1 MKKHKNLKVGLKIA
15 LLLLIIINLISYG
28 YIAYGLYLL
37 SGIETILRYIGI
49 AALLVINILII
60 IFAIK
65 SIKKFKI
72 GRFIL
77 SSIILLIFIAI
88 QSYGGYLIH
97 NVYSS
102 INNMNKDSV
111 TYETYLI
118 VYKDSN
124 IKKIKEVDNNSI
136 GILKDETSIDNY
148 LLALEIIKK
157 ENLRDS
163 NTIKEYEDTTQMIAD
178 LYSNKIDAIFITSN
192 YIDVFSTEEE
202 YENIEKDTRII
213 TKLSKSYT
221 KEEINKIENSGDDI
235 AITEVKIEK
244 PFTVLI
250 MGIDSTAKTLN
261 KNAVGNGDAIMVI
274 TFNPK
279 TLNATILSIPRDMY
293 VPISCS
299 NNRERKIN
307 SAAGGGINCMKKT
320 IENFLDITIDY
331 YVKVNFK
338 GVVNLV
344 DILGGVEVNVPY
356 SFCEQNSSRKW
367 GSATVYVEKGLQ
379 TLNGEQALALSR
391 NRHSPGDSSQM
402 KKYCPTYNKGTR
414 NDYVRGQNQQL
425 VIQGVINKIKT
436 ITSPSQLLTL
446 LDTISSS
453 MDTSFTTEQIL
464 SFYNIAKDMLKASSV
479 DSGNILSLD
488 KLYMFGTNQY
498 IWDEGAGGA
507 RSMEIPNQSSV
518 KAIKEA
524 MAKNLS
530 TTTALIKTFDFDA
543 NETYTATIIG
553 KNPTSKTILY
563 SLVGKITG
571 KTEISAIS
579 YCKSKEIAYTIVY
592 EESSGTTGIV
602 IKQSYDAT
610 KRIDKITN
618 PIVLTISKSTST
630 NSGEISNTP

>member
-163 NTIKEYEDTTQMIAD
+163 NTITEYEDTTQMIAD
-178 LYSNKIDAIFITSN
+178 LYNNKIDAIFITSN

-261 KNAVGNGDAIMVI
+261 KNAVGNGDSIIII

-320 IENFLDITIDY
+320 IENFFDVKIDY
-331 YVKVNFK
+331 YVKVNFQ
-338 GVVNLV
+338 GVINIVNA
-344 DILGGVEVNVPY
+344 LGGIDVNVPIA
-356 SFCEQNSSRKW
+356 FCESGSNRKW
-367 GSATVYVEKGLQ
+367 GSSTVYVDQGLQ
-379 TLNGEQALALSR
+379 TLNGEQALALA
-391 NRHSPGDSSQM
+391 RHRKVSTSS
-402 KKYCPTYNKGTR
+402 KKCPEKYQHSIYAF

-425 VIQGVINKIKT
+425 VIQGILNKVKS

-464 SFYNIAKDMLKASSV
+464 SFYNIAKDIMQTSAINSSNV
-479 DSGNILSLD
+479 ITLD
-488 KLYMFGTNQY
+488 KLFMSGTNQY

-518 KAIKEA
+518 KDIKEA

-543 NETYTATIIG
+543 NEAYTAAIIG

-630 NSGEISNTP
+630 NSGEIPNTP